1 MIIIGR
7 LNIAVIWKSGLR
19 EIKVTTLRTMRGDLS
34 VYRKDILVQWT
45 DYKNAFPMRY

>member
-1 MIIIGR
+1 LIIIGR

-45 DYKNAFPMRY
+45 DYKLLGDMVY